1 MPESDNR
8 EGRLDRSGDRMA
20 RLERGVGRLETGI
33 LVLAVVVVGT
43 FLLNLVQR
51 TPDEPDP
58 EQFIHGCIKTD
69 GTLKIVNDPA
79 ECSDRETPISWL
91 GE

>member
-1 MPESDNR
+1 MPESNNR

-43 FLLNLVQR
+43 FLLNLMQR

-58 EQFIHGCIKTD
+58 GAVHPRLHQDQRDTQ
-69 GTLKIVNDPA
+69 
-79 ECSDRETPISWL
+79 DR
-91 GE
+91 G